1 MDNDVAEPRKIYE
14 KAGDILPIEKA
25 SDRIAIGTAI
35 IGLLLFI
42 PFGSFRN
49 LLYPYILVVHIFFG
63 IILGVLLVRL
73 MYRHVPIELSNP
85 FKPVVKKW
93 NGFKLLLYL
102 MLAILSG
109 IIIQI
114 VYIKWLGYFHGFIGL
129 WILLVG
135 WKHRR

>member
-1 MDNDVAEPRKIYE
+1 
-14 KAGDILPIEKA
+14 LPIEKA
-25 SDRIAIGTAI
+25 TDRIAIGTAI

-49 LLYPYILVVHIFFG
+49 LLYPYILAVHIIFG

-109 IIIQI
+109 IIFQI

>member
-1 MDNDVAEPRKIYE
+1 LNKVGRNEKVGDV
-14 KAGDILPIEKA
+14 LSIEKA
-25 SDRIAIGTAI
+25 TDRIAIGTAI
-35 IGLLLFI
+35 IGVILFI

-49 LLYPYILVVHIFFG
+49 LFYPYILAVHIIFG

-73 MYRHVPIELSNP
+73 IYRHVPIELSNP

-109 IIIQI
+109 IIFQI